1 MMLLTTMNNMV
12 QYQYEGNVHL
22 VYAIL
27 RRKEVFYKLAR
38 LTLPRAIRD
47 IKQLQK
53 QEYYKSFAGG
63 TSTIGGAGA
72 SGSTVGESS
81 RLGPHSTNAEVLTN
95 MALTTSPTDLIST
108 TLEERDIRGNVK
120 GKAVD
125 HRTTT
130 GDEDERLV
138 RMSSSMSVED
148 RTGSFTAEVSSDQKN
163 LEQAEGFANDDS
175 KLDSMADIGI
185 DSSHGGTGSEMCDS
199 DDDDFSAVNVFTL
212 RQPTSGGSKE
222 LNSDEDEDSD
232 ERDES
237 NGNFSRE
244 SPDRDSKKNNGEEE
258 NAASAAAPVQPAKP
272 ILTSERKA
280 ATASA
285 QLKSSLSIAGKKD
298 RFVPDKV
305 RMYFTCFKRFSS
317 PCLMGTQEWLDKVR
331 SVLPLGT
338 IMRYGSGSVTTTA
351 SLHSLLIMYLIP
363 HLLI

>member
-1 MMLLTTMNNMV
+1 MMLLTTMNNMI

-27 RRKEVFYKLAR
+27 RRKEIFYKLAR

-47 IKQLQK
+47 IRQLQK

-72 SGSTVGESS
+72 SGSTLGEASQ
-81 RLGPHSTNAEVLTN
+81 LGAHSVDAEVLTK

-120 GKAVD
+120 GKGTGQGA
-125 HRTTT
+125 TT

-148 RTGSFTAEVSSDQKN
+148 RTGSFKAELSSAQKD
-163 LEQAEGFANDDS
+163 LEQAEGFVNDDS
-175 KLDSMADIGI
+175 KLDGTADIGI

-199 DDDDFSAVNVFTL
+199 DDDDFSAVNVLTL
-212 RQPTSGGSKE
+212 RQSTSGGSKD
-222 LNSDEDEDSD
+222 LNSDEDEDNEEREDGDGDLNRGSSD
-232 ERDES
+232 CDARKD
-237 NGNFSRE
+237 NA
-244 SPDRDSKKNNGEEE
+244 EEE
-258 NAASAAAPVQPAKP
+258 QERAAPAAAPAQPPKP
-272 ILTSERKA
+272 ILMNERKA
-280 ATASA
+280 ATVSA

-305 RMYFTCFKRFSS
+305 RIVYAFFVVMLT
-317 PCLMGTQEWLDKVR
+317 PCLL
-331 SVLPLGT
+331 SC
-338 IMRYGSGSVTTTA
+338 
-351 SLHSLLIMYLIP
+351 
-363 HLLI
+363 